1 MAEHGIRDD
10 DIAIVGLACRFPAAS
25 SPRAFWD
32 LLRNGGESIGELPPN
47 RRDLA
52 LDFLL
57 GTPEPGRSGWLR
69 AGFLDHVDRFDA
81 KFFGISPREAAHLDP
96 QQRLVLEL
104 GWEGLEDF
112 GVVPAALAGSRT
124 GVFMGAMRDDFA
136 VLVHR
141 LGLHSVSQHTFA
153 GLQRGMIAN
162 RLSHFLRFTGPSLT
176 LDTGQSSSLTAV
188 HMACES
194 LQRGEC
200 TLALAGGVNVI
211 LVPQSTVEAARF
223 GGLSPDGRCFVFD
236 VRANGFVRGEGGG
249 LVVLKPLAA
258 ALADGDR
265 VHCIIRGSAVNN
277 DGGGGLTV
285 PNCAAQQE
293 VLRLAYHRSG
303 IDPGDVQY
311 VELHGT
317 GTKVGDPVEAS
328 ALGAVLGAGRGADTV
343 LRVGSAKTNVG
354 HLEAAAGIAGLLKT
368 VLALCHQ
375 EIPPS
380 LNFRTAPP
388 GIPLG
393 ELGLRVQTVL
403 EPWDS
408 AGGLRIAGVSAFGMG
423 GTNCHVVLTDPP
435 GPQPAS
441 RGGKQ
446 RAGSVP
452 QGDVAWVVSGRSEQA
467 LRAQAEALLCHVEEH
482 PEHTIADIAHSLATT
497 RSAFEYRAVVIAG
510 ERAVFLEGLRALAVG
525 CPHVCVVLC
534 PARKTDATGLARTGE
549 AAAVRGSGQ
558 PLPELARAYIRGE
571 AVDWAEALAAAG
583 GRRVELPTYAFQRQR
598 HWPAETDGADVPVS
612 DIHTAS
618 AGLRPVLESMPV
630 PERQSALLDL
640 VRTEV
645 AAVLE
650 YSGPSEVEE
659 DRCFNDLGMNS
670 LTAVELAQRLSE
682 ATSLPLHSGLVYDHP
697 TPDAVARFLHET
709 AFAHGTV
716 IAPQV
721 SSSVQEPQVPAE
733 ARGEPIAVVGMGC
746 RFPGGIHS
754 PESLWEAVAA
764 GRDLL
769 GSFPDNRDWDLDRL
783 FDPDPDRRGTSY
795 VRQGGFLHDAAE
807 FDAEFFGISPREAL
821 AMDPQQRLLLEVAWE
836 AAEHAAIDPA
846 SLRGSATGVFVGVI
860 PQQYETRVLQ
870 STEDLEG
877 YIYTGNTT
885 SVLAG
890 RVAYTFGFVGPA
902 LAVDTACSSSLVAT
916 HLACRSL
923 REGECSLA
931 LAGGVTVMSTPAM
944 FVEFSRQRAL
954 APDGRS
960 KAFAAAADGTGWS
973 EGAGLLLLERLSD
986 ARRNGHQ
993 VLAVVRG
1000 SALNEDGA
1008 SNGLTAPNGPSQQR
1022 VLQGALDNAG
1032 LGAQEVDA
1040 VEAHGP
1046 GTTLGDP
1053 IEANALLAVYGR
1065 ERPAGQPLWLG
1076 SVKSNIG
1083 HTQAAA
1089 GVAGLIKMVMAIRHG
1104 LLPRTLHVD
1113 QPTGHVDWSGGT
1125 VRLLTEARAWPELG
1139 RPRRAGVSS
1148 FGAGGTNAHVIVEQA
1163 PPDDA
1168 AAAAQP
1174 GLARAMAAVLPWPLS
1189 ARSDQALSAQAGR
1202 LRQHLAA
1209 GLEPSPADIGYTLA
1223 CGRSAFGCR
1232 AVLVAADLTEFQ
1244 HGLAALERG
1253 GTAASLVRGTARQGT
1268 KPVFVFPGQGAQWPG
1283 MAAELLQCSPVFRDT
1298 AQHCA
1303 DSFAA
1308 YLDWPVLDVLRGV
1321 EGSPSLDR
1329 VDVVQPALF
1338 TMMVSLTALWRSYG
1352 VEPSAVVGHSQGEI
1366 AAAHVAGAL
1375 SLDDATR
1382 IVALRSRA
1390 LLALAGCGAMAAVG
1404 VPVDDLRRRTGRWT
1418 GLLGIAAVNS
1428 PLSTT
1433 IGGDP
1438 RALEEL
1444 LAELARDKV
1453 EFRRLPG
1460 VNNAGHSAQVE
1471 SLRDHLLDV
1480 LSPVAPGPADVP
1492 FYSTVTGG
1500 LLDTGH
1506 LDAEYWYR
1514 NAREPVQF
1522 EQACRALLDSDHGLF
1537 IEVNPHPLLHMAL
1550 EETIAD
1556 SGRTAAAIGSLR
1568 RNEDAPRRFL
1578 TSVAEA
1584 WAHGAPVDWRA
1595 AFTGT
1600 GARLTTL
1607 PAYPFQRQRYWC
1619 EASST
1624 ASDAVGLGVDT
1635 AEHPLLGAAVPL
1647 PHNDGLVLTG
1657 RVSRRSQ
1664 PWLADHAVW
1673 DKALLPATA
1682 FVDIA
1687 GAAGRRLGCDVLTEL
1702 DLEAPLWLPDTG
1714 ACHLQVVVEAPAQY
1728 DTRAFSVYAKPETAS
1743 GHRSWTR
1750 HARGTLAPRPSLDD
1764 PADAVPGLWPP
1775 SGAEP
1780 VDLTSAYEHL
1790 NEVGYGY
1797 GATFRCLR
1805 RMWRH
1810 DSDLLAEVAL
1820 NEETSAR
1827 TTGFGLHPAL
1837 LDAALHAV
1845 LLEPGSAPHTVRMPF
1860 SWNGVRLHAT
1870 GASRLRVR
1878 IRPTGANSITL
1889 MAADSA
1895 GQPVVSVESMAFR
1908 PVTREHV
1915 HADAPVPRDA
1925 LFQVEWAA
1933 LPPGNAPAA
1942 TSTWAMIGDDGV
1954 LGLAAA
1960 EMYPTVASLAAALET
1975 GAPTPDAVVAP
1986 IHARADLTLPGAVH
2000 DQVHRA
2006 LALLQA
2012 WLADDRFNHIRLT
2025 VLTHGAVSVDAREDI
2040 ADLPAAAVWGLVRS
2054 AQAEHPQ
2061 RFTLLDLDDH
2071 PATRETLSTLLTTE
2085 EPQLIVRHGVLF
2097 TPRLTHALPAHSLGP
2112 PPHTSAWR
2120 VDVPRRGTLDGLAWV
2135 ECEEHTR
2142 PLAEGQVRIGV
2153 RAAGLNFVDVIIAM
2167 DLFPGTA
2174 ALGREFAGIVTEVGP
2189 KVSAFAP
2196 GDRVLGIVEL
2206 ATGALGPVVTTD
2218 HRMMARIPQGWSFD
2232 QAASM
2237 PIAYLTAYYGLVELA
2252 RLQPGESVLVHAA
2265 TGGVGM
2271 AAVQLAAHIGAEVF
2285 ATAHP
2290 DKWEHLTALGI
2301 GPDHIAS
2308 SRTLDF
2314 EKAFLQ
2320 TTSGRGTDVVLNSL
2334 PREFVDA
2341 SARLL
2346 PRGGRFMEMGKT
2358 DIREPADI
2366 AEQYAG
2372 VTYQV
2377 FDVLDAG
2384 PESIQRM
2391 LTAVLGLFT
2400 DGALQPLPVT
2410 TWDVRHAPEAFRH
2423 FKEAKHTGKIVLTI
2437 PQPPDPKGTVLIT
2450 GGTGML
2456 GGLLARQLVVRH
2468 GVRHLLLASRQGP
2481 QAPEAARLV
2490 RELTELGATT
2500 TVSACDISDR
2510 QAVADLLAAIPAE
2523 HPLTAVVHAAGTL
2536 DDGVL
2541 TALTPQRCDHVLK
2554 AKADGAW
2561 NLHMLTRHENLT
2573 AFILCSSVAG
2583 VLGQPA
2589 QANYAAANTFLDA
2602 LAQHRAAHGLPAQS
2616 LAWGLWEQASAMS
2629 GHLSARDVSRME
2641 QGGLLPLAT
2650 EEGLALFD
2658 AAWRTGDAV
2667 LMAARVDTQATRSE
2681 AAAPL
2686 LHSLLRPDLKQA
2698 APNGADSARSLQ
2710 HRLSGLPAAER
2721 DRALLELVREQ
2732 AAAALRLPAPQR
2744 VPAERPFREAGFDSL
2759 TSVEL
2764 RNRLN
2769 RATGAQLPVS
2779 AIFDHPTPVALAAH
2793 VHDRLFPDDTATRPA
2808 VLAEL
2813 ARFESVLSVS
2823 PTDPQTASAVMTRL
2837 ESVLARM
2844 RQTQGIGAV
2853 AADPGFDLTTATANE
2868 VFQLIDDE
2876 LGLLPTHQDG
2886 EPTHTPEQRHDD

>member
-1 MAEHGIRDD
+1 MAKRSATDD
-10 DIAIVGLACRFPAAS
+10 DIAIVGLACRFPGAP

-32 LLRNGGESIGELPPN
+32 LLRSGGDSIGELPPE
-47 RRDLA
+47 RQDLTP
-52 LDFLL
+52 DLL
-57 GTPEPGRSGWLR
+57 LSILEPGQSAQLR
-69 AGFLDHVDRFDA
+69 GGFLDHVDRFDA
-81 KFFGISPREAAHLDP
+81 GFFGISPREAAHLDP

-104 GWEGLEDF
+104 GWEGLEHS
-112 GVVPAALAGSRT
+112 GIVPAALAGSRT

-136 VLVHR
+136 MLVHR
-141 LGLHSVSQHTFA
+141 PGLQSVTQHTFA

-162 RLSHFLRFTGPSLT
+162 RLSHLLRVTGPSLT

-236 VRANGFVRGEGGG
+236 ARANGFVRGEGSG

-265 VHCIIRGSAVNN
+265 VHCVIRGSAVNN
-277 DGGGGLTV
+277 DGGGRLTV
-285 PNCAAQQE
+285 PNSIAQQR
-293 VLRLAYHRSG
+293 VLRLAYERSG
-303 IDPGDVQY
+303 IDPGEVQY

-328 ALGAVLGAGRGADTV
+328 ALGAVLGTGRDADAA

-380 LNFRTAPP
+380 LNFQTAHPD
-388 GIPLG
+388 IPLE

-403 EPWDS
+403 APWDS
-408 AGGLRIAGVSAFGMG
+408 PGGLRIAGVSAFGMG

-435 GPQPAS
+435 HPQPAS
-441 RGGKQ
+441 QGGKQ
-446 RAGSVP
+446 RAGNVP
-452 QGDVAWVVSGRSEQA
+452 HGDLAWVVSGRSAQA

-482 PEHTIADIAHSLATT
+482 PEYAIGDIAHSLATT

-510 ERAVFLEGLRALAVG
+510 ERAELLEGLHAVAHG
-525 CPHVCVVLC
+525 RPHARVVLRSVGK
-534 PARKTDATGLARTGE
+534 PDIAGLPRAVEG
-549 AAAVRGSGQ
+549 AAVLGGVQS
-558 PLPELARAYIRGE
+558 LPELARAYVQG
-571 AVDWAEALAAAG
+571 ADVDWAEALAAVR

-598 HWPAETDGADVPVS
+598 HWPAETNGNDAPAPDTRTP
-612 DIHTAS
+612 S
-618 AGLRPVLESMPV
+618 AGLRPMLESLPV
-630 PERQSALLDL
+630 PERHPAVLEL

-650 YSGPSEVEE
+650 YSGPSDVEE
-659 DRCFNDLGMNS
+659 DRCFDDLGLNS
-670 LTAVELAQRLSE
+670 LTAVELTERLSS

-697 TPDAVARFLHET
+697 TPRAVARFLHDTALGHDE
-709 AFAHGTV
+709 AFA
-716 IAPQV
+716 APA
-721 SSSVQEPQVPAE
+721 SSSVRKPRVSAE
-733 ARGEPIAVVGMGC
+733 ARGEAIAIVGMAC

-754 PESLWEAVAA
+754 PDGLWEAVAA

-769 GSFPDNRDWDLDRL
+769 GGFPDNRGWDLDHL

-795 VRQGGFLHDAAE
+795 VRQGGFLQDAAG

-860 PQQYETRVLQ
+860 PQQYEARALQ
-870 STEDLEG
+870 SAEDLEG

-890 RVAYTFGFVGPA
+890 RVAYSFGLVGPA
-902 LAVDTACSSSLVAT
+902 LAVDTACSSSLVSI

-986 ARRNGHQ
+986 ARRNGHRI
-993 VLAVVRG
+993 LAVVRG

-1022 VLQGALDNAG
+1022 VLQGALADAG

-1065 ERPAGQPLWLG
+1065 ERPANQPLWLG

-1104 LLPRTLHVD
+1104 QLPRTLHVD
-1113 QPTGHVDWSGGT
+1113 EPTRHVDWSSGA
-1125 VRLLTEARAWPELG
+1125 VRVLTEARAWPELG

-1148 FGAGGTNAHVIVEQA
+1148 FGAGGTNAHVIVEEA

-1174 GLARAMAAVLPWPLS
+1174 TPVRATGRVLPWPLS
-1189 ARSDQALSAQAGR
+1189 AKSDQALSAQAGQ
-1202 LRQHLAA
+1202 LRQRLAE
-1209 GLEPSPADIGYTLA
+1209 GPETSPADIGYTLA

-1232 AVLVAADLTEFQ
+1232 AVLVAADSTEFQ
-1244 HGLAALERG
+1244 NGLAALEQG
-1253 GTAASLVRGTARQGT
+1253 GTADSLVRGAARQGT
-1268 KPVFVFPGQGAQWPG
+1268 KAVFVFPGQGSQWAG
-1283 MAAELLQCSPVFRDT
+1283 MAAELLQCSPVFREA

-1321 EGSPSLDR
+1321 EGSPPLDR
-1329 VDVVQPALF
+1329 VDVAQPALF
-1338 TMMVSLTALWRSYG
+1338 TMMVSLAALWRSYG
-1352 VEPSAVVGHSQGEI
+1352 VEPAAVVGHSQGEI
-1366 AAAHVAGAL
+1366 AAAYVAGAL

-1390 LLALAGCGAMAAVG
+1390 LLALAGHGAMAAVG
-1404 VPVDDLRRRTGRWT
+1404 APVDDLRRRTERWP
-1418 GLLGIAAVNS
+1418 GLLGIAAVNG

-1438 RALEEL
+1438 KAVDEL
-1444 LAELARDKV
+1444 LAQLTEEEV

-1471 SLRDHLLDV
+1471 SLRGHLLDV
-1480 LSPVAPGPADVP
+1480 LSPVAPQPADVP
-1492 FYSTVTGG
+1492 FYSTVTGK

-1514 NAREPVQF
+1514 NAREPVLF
-1522 EQACRALLDSDHGLF
+1522 EQACRALLDSGHGLF
-1537 IEVNPHPLLHMAL
+1537 IEVNPHPLLRMAL

-1556 SGRTAAAIGSLR
+1556 GGHTAVAIGSLR

-1595 AFTGT
+1595 AFTGAE
-1600 GARLTTL
+1600 ARLTAL
-1607 PAYPFQRQRYWC
+1607 PTYPFQRQRYWC
-1619 EASST
+1619 DPASGP
-1624 ASDAVGLGVDT
+1624 ADAVGLGVDT

-1647 PHNDGLVLTG
+1647 PHTDGLVLTG
-1657 RVSRRSQ
+1657 RVSKRGQ
-1664 PWLADHAVW
+1664 PWLADHALW
-1673 DKALLPATA
+1673 DEALLPGTA

-1687 GAAGRRLGCDVLTEL
+1687 GAAGRQLGCDVLVEL
-1702 DLEAPLWLPDTG
+1702 DLEAPLWLPDNG
-1714 ACHLQVVVEAPAQY
+1714 GCQLQVVVEGPAQY
-1728 DTRAFSVYAKPETAS
+1728 GTRAFSVYAAPESDS
-1743 GHRSWTR
+1743 GRRTWTR
-1750 HARGTLAPRPSLDD
+1750 HARGTLGPRPTLENL
-1764 PADAVPGLWPP
+1764 ADAVSGLWPP
-1775 SGAEP
+1775 SGAQP
-1780 VDLTSAYEHL
+1780 VDLTDAYERL
-1790 NEVGYGY
+1790 NEMGYGY

-1805 RMWRH
+1805 KLWRH
-1810 DSDLLAEVAL
+1810 GGDLLAEVAL
-1820 NEETSAR
+1820 DEETSAR
-1827 TTGFGLHPAL
+1827 VTGFGLHPAL
-1837 LDAALHAV
+1837 LDAALHVV
-1845 LLEPGSAPHTVRMPF
+1845 LLEPAGAPHTVRMPF
-1860 SWNGVRLHAT
+1860 SWNGVRLHACH
-1870 GASRLRVR
+1870 ASRLRVR
-1878 IRPTGANSITL
+1878 ITSTGANSIAL
-1889 MAADSA
+1889 SAADST
-1895 GQPVVSVESMAFR
+1895 GQPVLSVDSMTFR
-1908 PVTREHV
+1908 PVSREHL
-1915 HADAPVPRDA
+1915 HAEGPGPRDS

-1933 LPPGNAPAA
+1933 LLPGNAPAA
-1942 TSTWAMIGDDGV
+1942 AGSWAVIGEDGV
-1954 LGLAAA
+1954 PGLTAAQL
-1960 EMYPTVASLAAALET
+1960 YPDMASLAAALEA
-1975 GAPTPDAVVAP
+1975 GAPTPDAVIVPVLAG
-1986 IHARADLTLPGAVH
+1986 ADLPLPGAVH
-2000 DQVHRA
+2000 SQAHRV

-2012 WLADDRFNHIRLT
+2012 WLADDRFTHIRLT
-2025 VLTHGAVSVDAREDI
+2025 VLTHRAVAVDPHEDI
-2040 ADLPAAAVWGLVRS
+2040 VDLPAAAVWGLVRS

-2071 PATRETLSTLLTTE
+2071 PATREALAALLTVA
-2085 EPQLIVRHGVLF
+2085 EPQLAVRSGVFL
-2097 TPRLTHALPAHSLGP
+2097 TPRLTHVLPTRDLIP
-2112 PPHTSAWR
+2112 PPRTSAWR
-2120 VDVPRRGTLDGLAWV
+2120 LDVPRRGTLDGLAWV

-2167 DLFPGTA
+2167 DLFPGSA

-2189 KVSAFAP
+2189 KVTAFAP

-2206 ATGALGPVVTTD
+2206 TTGAIGPVVTAD
-2218 HRMMARIPQGWSFD
+2218 HRMMARIPEGWSFH

-2271 AAVQLAAHIGAEVF
+2271 AAIQLAAHLGAEIF

-2290 DKWEHLTALGI
+2290 DKWQHLTALGI
-2301 GPDHIAS
+2301 DPDHIAS

-2314 EKAFLQ
+2314 EKTFTQ
-2320 TTSGRGTDVVLNSL
+2320 TTSGRGVDVVLNSL
-2334 PREFVDA
+2334 SREFVDA

-2346 PRGGRFMEMGKT
+2346 PRGGRFMELGKT
-2358 DIREPADI
+2358 DIRDAAEI
-2366 AEQYAG
+2366 AEQYAD
-2372 VTYQV
+2372 VAYQA
-2377 FDVLDAG
+2377 FDVLDVE
-2384 PESIQRM
+2384 PEDIRRM
-2391 LTAVLGLFT
+2391 LAAVLGLFA
-2400 DGALQPLPVT
+2400 DGTLQPLPVT
-2410 TWDVRHAPEAFRH
+2410 TWDVRRAPEAFRH
-2423 FKEAKHTGKIVLTI
+2423 FKEAKHTGKVVLTI

-2456 GGLLARQLVVRH
+2456 GGLLARHLVAHHDVRCLQLV
-2468 GVRHLLLASRQGP
+2468 SRQGP
-2481 QAPEAARLV
+2481 QAPGADRLARDLA
-2490 RELTELGATT
+2490 ELGATV
-2500 TVSACDISDR
+2500 TVSACDITDR
-2510 QAVADLLAAIPAE
+2510 QALADVLGAIPTE
-2523 HPLTAVVHAAGTL
+2523 RPLTAVVHTAGAL

-2541 TALTPQRCDHVLK
+2541 TALTPERCDNVLE

-2561 NLHMLTRHENLT
+2561 NLHTLTRHENLT

-2583 VLGQPA
+2583 VLGNPA

-2616 LAWGLWEQASAMS
+2616 LAWGLWAQASALS
-2629 GHLSARDVSRME
+2629 GHLSARDVARMA
-2641 QGGLLPLAT
+2641 QGGLVPLAT

-2658 AAWRTGDAV
+2658 AAWRTGSPV
-2667 LMAARVDTQATRSE
+2667 LMAAHVDTQATRSE
-2681 AAAPL
+2681 GAAPL
-2686 LHSLLRPDLKQA
+2686 LQSLLRPNIRQA
-2698 APNGADSARSLQ
+2698 AHDEADTVGSLR
-2710 HRLSGLPAAER
+2710 HRLAGLLSSER
-2721 DRALLELVREQ
+2721 DHALLELVREQ
-2732 AAAALRLPAPQR
+2732 AAAALRLPTPQR
-2744 VPAERPFREAGFDSL
+2744 VPAERAFKEAGFDSL

-2779 AIFDHPTPVALAAH
+2779 AIFDHPTPAVLAAH
-2793 VHDRLFPDDTATRPA
+2793 LRDRLFPDDTATRPA

-2813 ARFESVLSVS
+2813 ARFEGALCL
-2823 PTDPQTASAVMTRL
+2823 PQTDPRTAAAVMTRL

-2844 RQTQGIGAV
+2844 RDAQGNGDAG
-2853 AADPGFDLTTATANE
+2853 ADPGPALDKATADE
-2868 VFQLIDDE
+2868 VFKLIDDE
-2876 LGLLPTHQDG
+2876 FGL
-2886 EPTHTPEQRHDD
+2886 R